1 MAEFTPINTQAELDA
16 ILGPRLQRER
26 ENAVKPY
33 ADYQQIKDSLEAA
46 NKTLGEKDAT
56 IADLNNQLKGTR
68 TDLAKTRTALAKG
81 LPLEVVNSLR
91 GETEEE
97 LGKSADALAL
107 LSPKPKNEPEPARN
121 PDPVNGTGREGARA
135 AGYAALLSGLNLGET
150 D

>member
-46 NKTLGEKDAT
+46 NKTLGEKDAA
-56 IADLNNQLKGTR
+56 IANLNNQLKGTR

-81 LPLEVVNSLR
+81 LPLEVVESLR

-107 LSPKPKNEPEPARN
+107 LTSRAKTAPEPAHN
-121 PDPVNGTGREGARA
+121 PDPVTGPAGSGGALS
-135 AGYAALLSGLNLGET
+135 AGYAQLLSSLGSF